1 MTCADTSIDIVATPT
16 VQGAATYLWSTGETT
31 SSITVITAGIYNV
44 TVTDSDNGCT
54 VTSLDVTIE
63 EDILAPTVTVIPDAT
78 ELTCADTSI
87 DIVATPTV
95 QGAATYLWSTG
106 ETTSSITVT
115 TAGIYNVT
123 VTDSDNG
130 CTVTSLDV
138 TIEEDILAP
147 TVTVIPDA
155 TELTCADTSIDIV
168 ATPTVQGAATYLW
181 STGETT
187 SSITVTTAGI
197 YNVTVTDSDNG
208 CTVTSVDVTIEE
220 DILAPTVTVIP
231 DATELTCADTSID
244 IVATP
249 TVQGAATYLWSTG
262 ETTSSITVTTAGI
275 YNVTVTDS
283 DNGCTVT
290 SLDVTIEEDILAPT
304 VTVIPDATE
313 LTCADTSIDIVATPT
328 VQGAATYL
336 WSTGETTS
344 SITVTTAGIYNVTV
358 TDSDN
363 GCTVTSVDVTIEED
377 ILAPTVTVIPD
388 ATELTCADTSI
399 DIVATPTVQG
409 AATYLWSTGETT
421 SSITVTTAG
430 IYNVVVTDSD
440 NGCTVTSLDVT
451 IEEDILAPTVTVI
464 PDATE
469 LTCADT
475 SIDIV
480 ATPTVQ
486 GAATYL
492 WSTGETTSSITVTTA
507 GNSVASGITVT
518 VGAKMSSSIVTSNE
532 VTVHPL
538 SLSVTVTL

>member
-1 MTCADTSIDIVATPT
+1 MH
-16 VQGAATYLWSTGETT
+16 LE
-31 SSITVITAGIYNV
+31 
-44 TVTDSDNGCT
+44 
-54 VTSLDVTIE
+54 LLLL

-187 SSITVTTAGI
+187 SSITVI
-197 YNVTVTDSDNG
+197 
-208 CTVTSVDVTIEE
+208 
-220 DILAPTVTVIP
+220 
-231 DATELTCADTSID
+231 
-244 IVATP
+244 
-249 TVQGAATYLWSTG
+249 
-262 ETTSSITVTTAGI
+262 TAGI

-344 SITVTTAGIYNVTV
+344 SITVTTAGIYNVVV

-363 GCTVTSVDVTIEED
+363 GCTVTSVDVEITQDTNIPTAEAGLTAELTCTMTTITLDGSGTTVGLDYLWTGPGTITDETTLSPTVDTPGIYTITVTNTETGCVATDTVEVTQD

-430 IYNVVVTDSD
+430 IYNVTVTDSD

-451 IEEDILAPTVTVI
+451 IELV
-464 PDATE
+464 
-469 LTCADT
+469 LKC
-475 SIDIV
+475 
-480 ATPTVQ
+480 
-486 GAATYL
+486 L
-492 WSTGETTSSITVTTA
+492 L
-507 GNSVASGITVT
+507 
-518 VGAKMSSSIVTSNE
+518 
-532 VTVHPL
+532 L
-538 SLSVTVTL
+538 S